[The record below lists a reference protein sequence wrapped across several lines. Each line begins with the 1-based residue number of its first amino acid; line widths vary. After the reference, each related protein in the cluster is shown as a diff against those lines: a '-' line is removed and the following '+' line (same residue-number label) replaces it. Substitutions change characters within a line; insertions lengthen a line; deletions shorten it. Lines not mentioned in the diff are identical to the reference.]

1 MELLKL
7 LLGDAM
13 PKFRNLTPGQ
23 WLELGIEVGMIAPEF
38 LASPAN
44 PSRDTRLKLDD
55 VIVKFEK
62 RVGLL

>member
-1 MELLKL
+1 MDLLKQ
-7 LLGDAM
+7 LLGDAL
-13 PKFRNLTPGQ
+13 PKFRALTPAE

-38 LASPAN
+38 LTNPAN

-62 RVGLL
+62 KVGLL